1 MKRFFLFTV
10 FALSLFWQGCRS
22 LKPVECTN
30 VAGFSLT
37 KVNSDA
43 IEGKILLTL
52 KNPNR
57 VGFKLFP
64 SKFDVTYGNVKLGTA
79 ELTDKVKINGNDEA
93 TYTFQ
98 LRCDLKNV
106 NLLDVLT
113 LIKNRGPNELVVKGN
128 LRIGK
133 LFSWGSFP
141 VEIKETLKLNL
152 DK

>member
-1 MKRFFLFTV
+1 MKRFFLFTI
-10 FALSLFWQGCRS
+10 FSLALFWQGCRS

-37 KVNSDA
+37 KVSTDA

-79 ELTDKVKINGNDEA
+79 ALTDKVKINGNTEA
-93 TYTFQ
+93 TYAFQ
-98 LRCDLKNV
+98 LRGDLKNV
-106 NLLDVLT
+106 NLVEVFN
-113 LIKNRGPNELVVKGN
+113 LIKNRGANALVVKGN

-141 VEIKETLKLNL
+141 VEIKENVNLKM
-152 DK
+152 D